1 METLQFWVWSMGNFK
16 EQSSYTA
23 EGHALED
30 MSNSWAIM
38 IP

>member
-1 METLQFWVWSMGNFK
+1 METFQFWVWSMGSSK
-16 EQSSYTA
+16 EQSSCTA

-30 MSNSWAIM
+30 TNNSWAIM